1 MLPFSLKES
10 RLANLLQAPQRGPY
24 GEKYPLTGH
33 FYLSFNISLLIFPS
47 ESPVREPPPCSLT
60 GPPWAAIL
68 LHQSHWST
76 FHPFLHSYMSAGV
89 PRKESS
95 YIHMGKNIRSPST
108 EPHADRRPTYSG
120 GGDLVPQG
128 DRYDTAVSTPLPC
141 SLQLDTFHFGLG
153 RPEPRQLSCVVATP
167 IRVYSP
173 QLLLPPT

>member
-120 GGDLVPQG
+120 GGRPG
-128 DRYDTAVSTPLPC
+128 SPRG
-141 SLQLDTFHFGLG
+141 SL
-153 RPEPRQLSCVVATP
+153 
-167 IRVYSP
+167 
-173 QLLLPPT
+173 